1 MFISG
6 LSMSEY
12 KRVKNYEM
20 FLEFSKDK
28 TNKEQRNEIFKKYE
42 YIAEI
47 ISKKYVNKGID
58 YDDLFQIAC
67 IGLLYAIE
75 RYDLGRGFEFSSFAT
90 PTVLGEIKKYFRD
103 KSWTLKMPRRIQELS
118 KKISD
123 AKMHLT
129 QTMQK
134 TPAIKDIAEYLES
147 TEEEILE
154 AMEASKTFTPKS
166 LDMKYEN
173 GNEEKDISLLDI
185 IGKED
190 FHFKNFEDKEFI
202 SNVMENLNTLE
213 RAIVEERY
221 INNEK
226 TQMELSKKFN
236 ISQVTVSRIEKKV
249 LKKFKIEYDKIS
261 K

>member
-1 MFISG
+1 
-6 LSMSEY
+6 MSEY

-20 FLEFSKDK
+20 FLEFSRDK
-28 TNKEQRNEIFKKYE
+28 SNKVLRNEIFKKYE

-58 YDDLFQIAC
+58 YDDLYQIAC

-75 RYDLGRGFEFSSFAT
+75 RYDLERGFEFSSFAT

-123 AKMHLT
+123 AKVHLT

-134 TPAIKDIAEYLES
+134 TPSVRDIAEYLDS
-147 TEEEILE
+147 SEEEILE

-173 GNEEKDISLLDI
+173 GNEEKDISLLDVV
-185 IGKED
+185 GKED
-190 FHFKNFEDKEFI
+190 FHFKNFEDKDFI
-202 SNVMENLNTLE
+202 SKVMVNLNNLE
-213 RAIVEERY
+213 KAIVNERY
-221 INNEK
+221 ISGEK
-226 TQMELSKKFN
+226 TQMELSRDFN

-249 LKKFKIEYDKIS
+249 LEKFKIEYNKS
-261 K
+261 LK

>member
-1 MFISG
+1 MFLSG
-6 LSMSEY
+6 LSMSEF

-20 FLEFSKDK
+20 FLEYRKDK
-28 TNKEQRNEIFKKYE
+28 TNKVLRNEIFKKYE

-75 RYDLGRGFEFSSFAT
+75 RYDLERGFEFSSFAT

-123 AKMHLT
+123 AKIHLT

-134 TPAIKDIAEYLES
+134 TPSIRDIAEYLES

-173 GNEEKDISLLDI
+173 GSEEKDISLLDVV
-185 IGKED
+185 GQED
-190 FHFKNFEDKEFI
+190 FHFKNFEDKDFI
-202 SNVMENLNTLE
+202 SKVMVNLNTLE
-213 RAIVEERY
+213 KAIVNERY
-221 INNEK
+221 IHGEK
-226 TQMELSKKFN
+226 TQMELSREFN

-249 LKKFKIEYDKIS
+249 LEKFKVEYNKS
-261 K
+261 LK